1 MYTYLRSSE
10 STEIHLRWDTMDI
23 ELPVL
28 PESIEVTD
36 PHNNE
41 TVTIHMSG
49 EHTLLG
55 TQGLKTITIESFFP
69 AQPYHF
75 ASPNMMDN
83 PLAYIVKLTDWK
95 NQNKTPVLFVT
106 NTNIAWHVS
115 IESIKWSKKDTTG
128 DIYYTLEL
136 KEYVPSKGRIAA
148 RATREVQQNAYFED
162 SLRLIAYRYWGYTKI
177 NKALAGYNFET
188 LRGPLTLAAARARD
202 MHLISSQTQSKNS
215 PNSAGAKAAAEAMA
229 KAARQTGVSKA
240 AKELAKYINE
250 KTGEVS
256 QDNLRKRTIPGVDY
270 SKLAG
275 TLSEATS

>member
-1 MYTYLRSSE
+1 
-10 STEIHLRWDTMDI
+10 MDI

-162 SLRLIAYRYWGYTKI
+162 SLRLMAYRYWGYTKT

-188 LRGPLTLAAARARD
+188 LRGPLMLAAARARD
-202 MHLISSQTQSKNS
+202 MHLISAQGSSKDS
-215 PNSAGAKAAAEAMA
+215 PNSTGVKAAAEAIS
-229 KAARQTGVSKA
+229 KASRQTGVIKA
-240 AKELAKYINE
+240 AKELSKYINA

-256 QDNLRKRTIPGVDY
+256 QDYLRKRAVAGIDY

-275 TLSEATS
+275 THSKVTS